1 MNKPLSRLLAGALA
15 AALLMP
21 GAALA
26 AELPPDPLT
35 PAALTPVSLAPDSIS
50 SGALARA
57 AQAAQEQTQPALSAQ
72 ARAQLL
78 LDPGIGAVSVQYAM
92 MDNGTLIESGVAGVY
107 SKRENR
113 LLTTENLYGI
123 GSTSKMFTT
132 AAMLRL
138 ADQGKVDLDRPVTD
152 YIPEFTMADERY
164 RDITVRMLLN
174 HSSGLMGSTYGN
186 GFLFDDADTQA
197 HDTLLADL
205 AGQTLKA
212 DPGAFSVYCN
222 DGFTL
227 AELVIERVS
236 GMSFT
241 DFIHQEIT
249 GPLGM
254 THTKTM
260 QDEFDRSAIVRTY
273 NPAAPE
279 QETPVDSVNII
290 GTGGIYATAEDLCR
304 FAQVFTGEADLLS
317 EAMREA
323 SFQPEYAGGQWLEAE
338 NNVVGYG
345 LGWDCVDLYPF
356 HLYDIQ
362 AVTKG
367 GDTLLMHNA
376 LIVLP
381 EYRLSAA
388 VSTSGGSSAYCQM
401 LATSLLLDQL
411 EEKGV
416 ITERLSALDSF
427 TPAEQTALDADM
439 KQYEGLYGDSTSL
452 MRLSMDDA
460 GTLTLANAYAP
471 AQTQTYL
478 YCGNGLFKHETGAL
492 ELRFV
497 QQNGRTYLTYRGYS
511 AIPGLCDLVSE
522 TYYLEKLPENTI
534 TDEMQAAWA
543 AREGKAYVSVTDKAS
558 SQLFLSG
565 LPALGIGTVEGYL
578 LSNPLTDSSRADV
591 AIQIPMSGGRDT
603 SPFVFETV
611 DGVEYVHYTDGI
623 YMDYT
628 AVPDIYT
635 GAHSH
640 STIQPNGYIRWYNL
654 PAELDGKTMTVQM
667 PAGAGFVLFDA
678 MGQTV
683 NQSAVTGDTQ
693 VTLPGGGAIAFCG
706 QVGDRF
712 DLTIS

>member
-1 MNKPLSRLLAGALA
+1 MNNPLFRLLAGALA
-15 AALLMP
+15 AALVLP
-21 GAALA
+21 GAAFA
-26 AELPPDPLT
+26 AALPPEPLV
-35 PAALTPVSLAPDSIS
+35 PAALSPVSPAPDSHS
-50 SGALARA
+50 SDPLARSA
-57 AQAAQEQTQPALSAQ
+57 KPKTQT
-72 ARAQLL
+72 ARTVDERVQLL
-78 LDPGIGAVSVQYAM
+78 LDAGAGITSIQYAM
-92 MDNGTLIESGVAGVY
+92 VDSGEIVESGVGGVY
-107 SKRENR
+107 SKQENR
-113 LLTTENLYGI
+113 LLTTENLFGI

-132 AAMLRL
+132 AAMMRL
-138 ADQGKVDLDRPVTD
+138 VDQDKVDLDRPVTD

-205 AGQTLKA
+205 ATQTLKA

-227 AELVIERVS
+227 AEIVIERVS

-260 QDEFDRSAIVRTY
+260 QDDFDRSSIVRTY
-273 NPAAPE
+273 NPSAPE
-279 QETPVDSVNII
+279 QETPTDAVNII
-290 GTGGIYATAEDLCR
+290 GTGGVYATAEDLCR
-304 FAQVFTGEADLLS
+304 FAQIFTGEADILTD
-317 EAMREA
+317 AAREA
-323 SFQPEYAGGQWLEAE
+323 TFHREYADGQWLDAE

-345 LGWDCVDLYPF
+345 LGWDSVDLYPF
-356 HLYDIQ
+356 NLYGIQ

-367 GDTLLMHNA
+367 GDTLLMHNS

-381 EYRLSAA
+381 EYGLSAA
-388 VSTSGGSSAYCQM
+388 VSSSGGSSAYCQM

-411 EEKGV
+411 EQKGV

-452 MRLSMDDA
+452 MRLTMDDA
-460 GTLTLANAYAP
+460 GTLTLTNAYAP
-471 AQTQTYL
+471 TQAQTYL
-478 YCGNGLFKHETGAL
+478 YCGDGLFKHETGAL
-492 ELRFV
+492 ELRFT

-511 AIPGLCDLVSE
+511 AIDGLCDVVSE
-522 TYYLEKLPENTI
+522 TYYLEKLPENEV
-534 TDEMQAAWA
+534 TDEMQAAWT

-558 SQLFLSG
+558 SQLYMSG
-565 LPALGIGTVEGYL
+565 MPMLGIGTVDGYL
-578 LSNPLTDSSRADV
+578 LSNPLTSDSRADV
-591 AIQIPMSGGRDT
+591 AIQIPMMGGRDT
-603 SPFVFETV
+603 SPFVFETI
-611 DGVEYVHYTDGI
+611 DGVEYVHYTDGL
-623 YMDYT
+623 YMDAS

-635 GAHSH
+635 GARSH
-640 STIQPNGYIRWYNL
+640 LTIQPTGYNRWYNL
-654 PAELDGKTMTVQM
+654 PEVLDGKTMTAQL
-667 PAGAGFVLFDA
+667 PEGAGFVVFNA
-678 MGQTV
+678 AGQTV
-683 NQSAVTGDTQ
+683 NQSAATGDTQ
-693 VTLPGGGAIAFCG
+693 VTLPGGGAIVFCG
-706 QVGDRF
+706 AAGDRI

>member
-15 AALLMP
+15 AALLLP
-21 GAALA
+21 GSALA
-26 AELPPDPLT
+26 AELPRTDPLI
-35 PAALTPVSLAPDSIS
+35 PAALSPLPGVPDADASIP
-50 SGALARA
+50 LARA
-57 AQAAQEQTQPALSAQ
+57 AQPETQAALTVDE
-72 ARAQLL
+72 RVQLL
-78 LDPGIGAVSVQYAM
+78 LDAGAGITSIQYAM
-92 MDNGTLIESGVAGVY
+92 MDGGEIVESGVGGVY

-132 AAMLRL
+132 AAMMRL

-164 RDITVRMLLN
+164 KDITVRMLLN

-205 AGQTLKA
+205 ATQTLKA

-254 THTKTM
+254 AHTQTM
-260 QDEFDRSAIVRTY
+260 QDDFDRSSIVRTY
-273 NPAAPE
+273 NPYQPE
-279 QETPVDSVNII
+279 QETPTDAVNII
-290 GTGGIYATAEDLCR
+290 GTGGVYATAEDLCR
-304 FAQVFTGEADLLS
+304 FAQLFTGEADILS
-317 EAMREA
+317 DAAREA
-323 SFQPEYAGGQWLEAE
+323 TFQPEYANGQWLDVE

-345 LGWDCVDLYPF
+345 LGWDSVDLYPF
-356 HLYDIQ
+356 NLYGIQ

-367 GDTLLMHNA
+367 GDSLLMHNS

-381 EYRLSAA
+381 EYGLSAA
-388 VSTSGGSSAYCQM
+388 VSSSGGSSAYCQM

-416 ITERLSALDSF
+416 ITERLSALDTF
-427 TPAEQTALDADM
+427 TPAVQTALDADM

-452 MRLSMDDA
+452 MRLTMDEA
-460 GTLTLANAYAP
+460 GTLTMTNAYAP
-471 AQTQTYL
+471 TQAQTFL
-478 YCGNGLFKHETGAL
+478 YCGDGVFKDETGFA

-497 QQNGRTYLTYRGYS
+497 QQNGSTYLTARGCS
-511 AIPGLCDLVSE
+511 AISGLCDLVSE
-522 TYYLEKLPENTI
+522 TYYLQKLPENTV
-534 TDEMQAAWA
+534 TDEMQAAWDT
-543 AREGKAYVSVTDKAS
+543 RQGRAYVSVTDKAS
-558 SQLFLSG
+558 SQLYMSG
-565 LPALGIGTVEGYL
+565 LPMLGIGTVDGYL
-578 LSNPLTDSSRADV
+578 LSNPLTDENRADV
-591 AIQIPMSGGRDT
+591 TIQIPMMGGRDT
-603 SPFVFETV
+603 SPFVFENI
-611 DGVEYVHYTDGI
+611 DGVEYVHYTDGL
-623 YMDYT
+623 YMDIS
-628 AVPDIYT
+628 AVPDIFT
-635 GAHSH
+635 GARSH
-640 STIQPNGYIRWYNL
+640 LTIQPTGYNRWYNL
-654 PAELDGKTMTVQM
+654 PESLDGKTMTIQM
-667 PAGAGFVLFDA
+667 PEGTGFVVFDA
-678 MGQTV
+678 AGQTV

-693 VTLPGGGAIAFCG
+693 VTLPGGGAIVFCG
-706 QVGDRF
+706 KAGDRF
-712 DLTIS
+712 NLTIA